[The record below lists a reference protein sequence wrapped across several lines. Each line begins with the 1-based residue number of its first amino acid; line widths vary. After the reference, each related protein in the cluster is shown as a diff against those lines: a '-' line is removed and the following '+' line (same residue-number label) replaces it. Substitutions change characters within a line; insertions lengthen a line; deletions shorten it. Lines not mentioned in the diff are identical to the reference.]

1 MMVTCCPEGLT
12 NEFERGREATMQG
25 EQRVALVQFLAES
38 SKRKLGVSS
47 VFWIRATLKQSFIY
61 KIYKWYILVEIKVY
75 KIR

>member
-47 VFWIRATLKQSFIY
+47 VF
-61 KIYKWYILVEIKVY
+61 
-75 KIR
+75 